1 MSWWL
6 NIIEYLKNPEDNSA
20 DGNFN
25 AKKTINKA
33 LAESA
38 VDLLYYTLGFFSS
51 IYFLAGVY
59 LFFLDAGVYNGLFIK
74 IFDSLSEPYLGSVGI
89 YVILKEVRKRQSKT
103 ESKHLGEYFVF
114 SWLILFIVAVGFVWI
129 SPNYHFDEIMG
140 AITTITLALT
150 VIYTGGLIHKP

>member
-6 NIIEYLKNPEDNSA
+6 NIIEYLKNPEDNST

-51 IYFLAGVY
+51 IYFLTGVY

-103 ESKHLGEYFVF
+103 KSKHLGEYFVF
-114 SWLILFIVAVGFVWI
+114 SWLILFAVAVGFVWI